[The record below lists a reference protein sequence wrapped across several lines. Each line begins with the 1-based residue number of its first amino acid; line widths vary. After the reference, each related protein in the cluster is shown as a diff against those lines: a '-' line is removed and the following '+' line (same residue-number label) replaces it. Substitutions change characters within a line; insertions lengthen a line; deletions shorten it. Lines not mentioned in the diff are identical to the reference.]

1 MTSHPTNAASSDAVN
16 ATRAMVTNAGDSC
29 TWYAG
34 ETCSLPRTGFDCLNV
49 LLETDECAIAPNGA
63 CVSISVYEKY
73 LSNREHYEPLSR
85 YFPAY
90 TYCSADDSVCS
101 TCIAEWSSNYE
112 MTGSGGST
120 KYCTGSDGCIC
131 IAATEVPDW
140 EQTVVANQCDGSS
153 DSSSSGPQLR
163 LTGWKSLREKL
174 IETEHSFVQV
184 ETRLDATVRSEESL
198 SEAPSVVV
206 DVCPAPPRSPAVESQ
221 YMMAP
226 M

>member
-153 DSSSSGPQLR
+153 DSSSVNSSHEFTSATQLCII
-163 LTGWKSLREKL
+163 WESV
-174 IETEHSFVQV
+174 SVQ
-184 ETRLDATVRSEESL
+184 L
-198 SEAPSVVV
+198 
-206 DVCPAPPRSPAVESQ
+206 
-221 YMMAP
+221 
-226 M
+226 